1 MPRFDGIAGMF
12 VAVIRKVAFLR
23 HSGLLHPSLAGCGL
37 TQKEVEP
44 DGSLGLM
51 GAGQFPFRFY
61 ADGRAEPGRRHR

>member
-12 VAVIRKVAFLR
+12 VAVIRKVAFVR
-23 HSGLLHPSLAGCGL
+23 QSRVLHPGVAGCGL

-44 DGSLGLM
+44 DDRLGLM
-51 GAGQFPFRFY
+51 GAGQFPFRFH